1 MFNYMSDGWS
11 SFVWRTSVQ
20 SVGGVQVKTCGRERR
35 EWLAQRGIL
44 KLASGHG
51 IVAWMLFAGYRLLE
65 HGKTSWGLFGALHEF
80 HEPIRFSTRAACLSV
95 YLFDG
100 MHFGSLTRMAKARH
114 KLIYDESVEG
124 ELGHMAC
131 GGGPWARALVMSSC
145 HGPKPWLLAALRQ
158 GLSPWPPQGLRPWSL
173 AVPCGHTL

>member
-1 MFNYMSDGWS
+1 MFNFMSDGWS

-51 IVAWMLFAGYRLLE
+51 IVARMLFAGYRLLE

-100 MHFGSLTRMAKARH
+100 MHFGSIRIVQVLSPS
-114 KLIYDESVEG
+114 LYDDSSD
-124 ELGHMAC
+124 
-131 GGGPWARALVMSSC
+131 ALVC
-145 HGPKPWLLAALRQ
+145 ARTHDHNR
-158 GLSPWPPQGLRPWSL
+158 
-173 AVPCGHTL
+173 